1 MMEMTRVAI
10 DQASKLTEAELDHVA
25 LQLVQLE
32 RTTGWT
38 RILGIGQIVLERFF
52 AGDRARWSSRK
63 RNKSESVRRL
73 AERPGCPLQ
82 KTALTEA
89 VGVYILHGDL
99 PTLSQSEHLTPSHAA
114 AVLGLS
120 HAEQRDLLSVA
131 EGQRLS
137 VSDLRSRA
145 SACRAQGAG
154 KLGRPP
160 LPGYRKAVTRLTT
173 AVVALEE
180 AQELVQASPDLDE
193 ATRSSLLDNLR
204 SCARLIATL
213 EHQCGSQRTS
223 LAGARGAEERSDVFA
238 A

>member
-99 PTLSQSEHLTPSHAA
+99 P
-114 AVLGLS
+114 
-120 HAEQRDLLSVA
+120 
-131 EGQRLS
+131 
-137 VSDLRSRA
+137 
-145 SACRAQGAG
+145 
-154 KLGRPP
+154 
-160 LPGYRKAVTRLTT
+160 
-173 AVVALEE
+173 
-180 AQELVQASPDLDE
+180 
-193 ATRSSLLDNLR
+193 
-204 SCARLIATL
+204 
-213 EHQCGSQRTS
+213 
-223 LAGARGAEERSDVFA
+223 
-238 A
+238 